1 MQSCRKV
8 LDTLKLEESENA
20 SLIMARYIKSL
31 DDKNDSKRKLFSA
44 MSHASVNA
52 LELYEHAFSMRR
64 DTLVMTAIP
73 KTFRT
78 IQPLAVGLG
87 NSNVIETGLA
97 LNPLYGMPMLPGS
110 SIKGITAH
118 YCSEIFGAENPDY
131 RGPNPDAP
139 LEPAGRIYEAL
150 FGKVAPEKEQEAG
163 LLRFYDAWIMPESV
177 SECFVMDV
185 MTPHHGSD
193 FADPDPI
200 NFPTVKGD
208 FEIFIGC
215 SNFEADKEWIDF
227 AFSLTE
233 EALKNYGIGGK
244 IRAGY
249 GKMERILSPEE
260 KKARADE
267 ERRAR
272 FREKGFM
279 FIEGDEIEVVCVKV
293 EINKKGKEKQTF
305 GLKEDCGDRNTIH
318 FNPKIKVSEGESVK
332 GRIKTIEEASRT
344 YILEKLQ

>member
-1 MQSCRKV
+1 MQSCRKA
-8 LDTLKLEESENA
+8 LDSLKLEKGENA
-20 SLIMARYIKSL
+20 SLIMARYIKNL
-31 DDKNDSKRKLFSA
+31 DDKNESKRKLFSA
-44 MSHASVNA
+44 MSHAALNA
-52 LELYEHAFSMRR
+52 LELYKHAFRMRR
-64 DTLVMTAIP
+64 DTLAMKAMP

-118 YCSEIFGAENPDY
+118 YCSEIFGAENHDY
-131 RGPNPDAP
+131 RGPDPDAP
-139 LEPAGRIYEAL
+139 LESAGRIYEAL

-185 MTPHHGSD
+185 MTPHYGSD
-193 FADPDPI
+193 FADPNPI
-200 NFPTVKGD
+200 NFLTVEGE

-215 SNFEADKEWIDF
+215 GNPEADKRWIDF

-233 EALKNYGIGGK
+233 AALNNYGIGGK

-249 GKMERILSPEE
+249 GKMECVLSPDE
-260 KKARADE
+260 KKAREDE
-267 ERRAR
+267 AIRAK

-279 FIEGDEIEVVCVKV
+279 FIEGDEIDVVCVKIEV
-293 EINKKGKEKQTF
+293 NKKGKEKQTF
-305 GLKEDCGDRNTIH
+305 VLKEDCGDRNTIH
-318 FNPKIKVSEGESVK
+318 FNPKIKVSEGEPVK
-332 GRIKTIEEASRT
+332 GRIKKIEEANHT
-344 YILEKLQ
+344 YILEKI